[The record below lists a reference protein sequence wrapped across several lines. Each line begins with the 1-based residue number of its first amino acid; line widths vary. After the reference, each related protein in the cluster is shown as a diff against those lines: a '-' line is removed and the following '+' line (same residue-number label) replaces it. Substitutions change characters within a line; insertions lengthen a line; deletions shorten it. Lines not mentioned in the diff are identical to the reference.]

1 MAPCSVLAVMTGSD
15 AGAPGGS
22 ALVLYRIKNSAC
34 RAPPAATPAAGASML
49 AHPSVWGAMH
59 QALLATRRFAAPVLT
74 TSHPPGRSVPPPSA
88 PAQWNPSP
96 TVAYAVTDPL
106 RVPLPLLAAHCPP
119 YHPPPPASPPPPLPT
134 VLFGRCAKA
143 ERSWPRLRAAHGP
156 PPTPSSD
163 PPRDQPPDGRR
174 RTLGQPPSPPTRGGR
189 PPLPPSPLPVRE
201 ASAHRPAHAAATLPP
216 TTRSRG
222 GRSAAFTKKAAPLG
236 GRWPSSGRAG
246 GTPRK
251 RPPPTRGAWSG

>member
-1 MAPCSVLAVMTGSD
+1 MQGSTCRHTRRGGLD
-15 AGAPGGS
+15 A
-22 ALVLYRIKNSAC
+22 
-34 RAPPAATPAAGASML
+34 RAPVGVGCNA
-49 AHPSVWGAMH
+49 PS
-59 QALLATRRFAAPVLT
+59 LT
-74 TSHPPGRSVPPPSA
+74 GHPPFRGPRSHDLPSTGPQRSA
-88 PAQWNPSP
+88 SIRPRTMEPLPHRRLRRDRPSP
-96 TVAYAVTDPL
+96 RAAAVASGA
-106 RVPLPLLAAHCPP
+106 LPALP
-119 YHPPPPASPPPPLPT
+119 PPPPASPPPPLPT

>member
-119 YHPPPPASPPPPLPT
+119 YHPPPPR
-134 VLFGRCAKA
+134 F
-143 ERSWPRLRAAHGP
+143 
-156 PPTPSSD
+156 
-163 PPRDQPPDGRR
+163 
-174 RTLGQPPSPPTRGGR
+174 PPSPPPHRPLWPLRESRAQLAQTTRR
-189 PPLPPSPLPVRE
+189 SRSPPHSFVRPSPGPAARRS
-201 ASAHRPAHAAATLPP
+201 SADTRAATLPP
-216 TTRSRG
+216 HSWGATALASIPPPRQGGERPQTGTRRG
-222 GRSAAFTKKAAPLG
+222 HAAPHHQKQ
-236 GRWPSSGRAG
+236 GREERGLYEKSGTARGEVAKLRPSRWH
-246 GTPRK
+246 TP
-251 RPPPTRGAWSG
+251 